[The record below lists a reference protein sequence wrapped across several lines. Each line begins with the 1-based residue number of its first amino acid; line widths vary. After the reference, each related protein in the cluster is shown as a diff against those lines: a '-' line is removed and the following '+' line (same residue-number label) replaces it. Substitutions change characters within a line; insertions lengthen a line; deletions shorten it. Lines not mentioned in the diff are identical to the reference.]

1 MRALKFLK
9 FLVLVGLLMKNHEVS
24 GQDSSINANAR
35 NKWLLGSV
43 QAGFWAGSFYTL
55 NKAWYANYPKES
67 FHFYNDWKEWQQMD
81 KAGHVWSA
89 YQLSRLSG
97 SLWQAAGTKKK
108 SAAWIGSLTGMG
120 YMSVIEILD
129 GYSEKWGFSG
139 YDILGNTAGASA
151 YLIQEL
157 VWKEQRISFK
167 LSYFPVSYGSLQ
179 ARANNLFGSGDV
191 EKLLK
196 DYNGQTYWASI
207 NMRSFFPNSKIP
219 KWLNLAI
226 GYGARTMLGG
236 YENKWLDENG
246 NMVYQSDIPRYKRLQ
261 LSLDLDLTR
270 IPTKSRFLKTIF
282 SMANVLKI
290 PTPSIEWNS
299 KSQLKFHPVF
309 Y

>member
-1 MRALKFLK
+1 MQVPKFLK
-9 FLVLVGLLMKNHEVS
+9 VLILIGLFLKNHAAI
-24 GQDSSINANAR
+24 GQDSSIHQNNR
-35 NKWLLGSV
+35 KKWALGSV

-55 NKAWYANYPKES
+55 NKAWYSNYPKKN

-81 KAGHVWSA
+81 KSGHIWSA

-97 SLWQAAGTKKK
+97 SLWQATGTSQRS
-108 SAAWIGSLTGMG
+108 SALIGSLTGMG

-139 YDILGNTAGASA
+139 YDILSNTAGATT

-157 VWKEQRISFK
+157 AWKEQRITLK
-167 LSYFPVSYGSLQ
+167 LSYVPVNYGSLKN
-179 ARANNLFGSGDV
+179 RANELFGAGDI
-191 EKLLK
+191 EKILK

-207 NMRSFFPNSKIP
+207 NLHSFFKQSRIP
-219 KWLNLAI
+219 KWLNLAV
-226 GYGARTMLGG
+226 GYGAKTMLGG

-246 NMVYQSDIPRYKRLQ
+246 GIIYRYDIPRYKRLQ
-261 LSLDLDLTR
+261 LSLDVDLMR
-270 IPTKSRFLKTIF
+270 IPTKSKFLKTIF

-290 PTPSIEWNS
+290 PAPSIEWNS
-299 KSQLKFHPVF
+299 RNQLKFHPVF